1 MRILPSNNCE
11 KKIPTAIAKLL
22 EKSVN
27 IFLTYY
33 IGNYRFLSLYFVKE
47 MPCLAAE
54 YNIDALDLEE
64 TKTE

>member
-1 MRILPSNNCE
+1 M
-11 KKIPTAIAKLL
+11 AKLL